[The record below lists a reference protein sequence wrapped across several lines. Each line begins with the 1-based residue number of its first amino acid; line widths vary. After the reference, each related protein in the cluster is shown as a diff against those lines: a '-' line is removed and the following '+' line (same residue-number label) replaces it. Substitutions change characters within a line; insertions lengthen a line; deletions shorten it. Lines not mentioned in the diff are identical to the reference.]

1 MTATGNQ
8 QTFMGLSMRKRPPG
22 SARRIPEP
30 FPEGFE
36 RLRGR
41 AAEALSQPFFGVT
54 ANGTLEQ
61 GLFSIRETGVSTQPI
76 IDAANAFL
84 AALEPEVR
92 ARGQFPID
100 SDQWRTWIN
109 AEHYLLRDGLPNMD
123 TMSEAQREAAF
134 NLMRSTLS
142 GRGFE
147 LARNIMRLNGFMGD
161 LSNNHEDLDEWLY
174 FFKVFGTPSSTE
186 PWGWQIDG
194 HHLIVNCFVLGDQV
208 VMSPVFMG
216 AEPTFFDRGP
226 FKGVRTFV
234 EEEQAGLALMRSLT
248 PAQQEQA
255 VLFRSILSTDLP
267 PERYDRG
274 DGRHR
279 GGAFKDNVVIPYE
292 GLRADAMTAEQQQ
305 KLLDLVEVY
314 VGRMRPGHDKV
325 KMREVEDHLGAT
337 WFAWMGGFSE
347 ASVFY
352 YKVHSPVILIEFD
365 HHRGVFLDVDEPVPF
380 HIHTIVR
387 TPNGNDYGKDLLRQH
402 LERFHPERLTNR

>member
-1 MTATGNQ
+1 
-8 QTFMGLSMRKRPPG
+8 MGLKMRKRPPG

-36 RLRGR
+36 RMQGR
-41 AAEALSQPFFGVT
+41 RDAALAQPFYGVT
-54 ANGTLEQ
+54 ADGTIEP
-61 GLFSIRETGVSTQPI
+61 GLFSVRQTGISTQPI
-76 IDAANAFL
+76 VDAANAFL
-84 AALEPEVR
+84 AALPDDVR
-92 ARGQFPID
+92 AGGQFPLD
-100 SDQWRTWIN
+100 SDQWRTWVN
-109 AEHYLLRDGLPNMD
+109 AEHYILRHGLPVLDNMD
-123 TMSEAQREAAF
+123 DGQREAAF

-142 GRGFE
+142 ERGFE
-147 LARNIMRLNGFMGD
+147 LSRKIMKLNGFMGD

-174 FFKVFGTPSSTE
+174 FFKVFGNPSTTE

-216 AEPTFFDRGP
+216 AEPTIADRGP
-226 FKGVRTFV
+226 LKGMRSFD
-234 EEEQAGLALMRSLT
+234 EETDAGLKVIRSLT
-248 PAQQEQA
+248 PAQQDNA

-279 GGAFKDNVVIPYE
+279 GGAFKDNLVLPYE
-292 GLRADAMTAEQQQ
+292 GLRGDEMTAEQQQ
-305 KLLDLVEVY
+305 HLLDLVEVY

-325 KMREVEDHLGAT
+325 KMKEVEDHLGET
-337 WFAWMGGFSE
+337 YFAWMGGFSE
-347 ASVFY
+347 GAVFY

-402 LERFHPERLTNR
+402 LELFHKDERR